1 MTGRMHPQEGRRQL
15 VDVAMGRRPAD
26 AVINGGV
33 LVNVNTAQQYRAD
46 VAISGQRIAAV
57 GDIAHTVGPA
67 TRVID
72 AGGRYLTP
80 GLIDTHIHSYHSY
93 LGIREYVEGM
103 LRHGV
108 TAVADGFYGQAIV
121 SGMDAIHWSKEVFD
135 RMPIRLLFVAP
146 VMAYIQN
153 RELGL
158 TPVKAITVEDMF
170 EMLSWD
176 DCLGVEEP
184 PYLVLE
190 HGFDEIYNVFEET
203 LRQRKVITGHAAGL
217 TDRQLDAYIAMGAA
231 TDHEA
236 VDAAEAVAR
245 ARAGMRVL
253 VRGGS
258 GCNDLP
264 AVLPAFLEDGIDP
277 RSISFSTDVLSAEKL
292 IGGGG
297 IHQMVRDAI
306 AAGVPPVTAV
316 QMATLNGA
324 EVFNL
329 QLELGSI
336 SPGRLADILLV
347 DHLERFDISG
357 VLVGGVERVRDDRLV
372 EPLPPVEYPTAFRST
387 VRLETPVGGEDL
399 LARVPAS
406 ETTTARVIGVT
417 DGSLFTRERHIALPS
432 SDGVLR
438 GSIEQ
443 DVLPM
448 AMIDR
453 HGKGTGIGHALV
465 QGIGLRR
472 GAIASSVNA
481 VCENLVV
488 VGVNENDMALA
499 VNKLAEIGGGK
510 IVVADGDVLAL
521 VELPVFGLLSDAPLD
536 VVMGKFD
543 AAFAAIR
550 VLGCELDSPF
560 STLEFCCACGE
571 IGDLRL
577 SEEGLV
583 DVPGARRVDLVVSS

>member
-1 MTGRMHPQEGRRQL
+1 MSRVRPQDGRRPL

-26 AVINGGV
+26 TVIRGGV
-33 LVNVNTAQQYRAD
+33 LVNVNTAEQYPAD

-57 GDIAHTVGPA
+57 GDVGHTVGAA

-93 LGIREYVEGM
+93 LGIPEYVEAM

-108 TAVADGFYGQAIV
+108 TAVADGFYGQGIV
-121 SGMDAIHWSKEVFD
+121 GGMDAIRWSKETFD
-135 RMPIRLLFVAP
+135 RMPIRLLFVVP
-146 VMAYIQN
+146 MMAYVQN

-158 TPVKAITVEDMF
+158 TPVDAVSVEDML

-176 DCLGVEEP
+176 DCVGLEEP
-184 PYLVLE
+184 PFLLLE
-190 HGFDEIYNVFEET
+190 HGFTEIYDVFEDA
-203 LRQRKVITGHAAGL
+203 LRRRKVITGHAAGL
-217 TDRQLDAYIAMGAA
+217 TDHQLQAYVAMGAA

-236 VDAAEAVAR
+236 VTAAEGVDR
-245 ARAGMRVL
+245 ARAGMRLL

-264 AVLPAFLEDGIDP
+264 AVLPAHTREGIDP
-277 RSISFSTDVLSAEKL
+277 RSISFSTDVLSPEKL
-292 IGGGG
+292 VRGGGV
-297 IHQMVRDAI
+297 HQMVRDAI
-306 AAGVPPVTAV
+306 AAGVAPVTAV
-316 QMATLNGA
+316 QMASLNAA
-324 EVFNL
+324 EVFNA
-329 QLELGSI
+329 QLDIGAI
-336 SPGRLADILLV
+336 APGRLADVLLV
-347 DHLERFDISG
+347 DDLERFEISG
-357 VLVGGVERVRDDRLV
+357 VLVGGVERVRSGRLV
-372 EPLPPVEYPTAFRST
+372 EPLPPVEYPPAFRST
-387 VRLETPVGGEDL
+387 VL
-399 LARVPAS
+399 LAAPVTPDDLTIRVAPRPA
-406 ETTTARVIGVT
+406 TTVRVIGVT
-417 DGSLFTRERHIALPS
+417 DGSLFTAERHLELPS
-432 SDGVLR
+432 EDGVLR
-438 GSIEQ
+438 ACVDD

-453 HGKGTGIGHALV
+453 HGKGTGIGHGLV

-488 VGVNENDMALA
+488 VGTNPEDMALA
-499 VNKLAEIGGGK
+499 VNRLAEIGGGK
-510 IVVADGDVLAL
+510 IVVCDGEVLAL
-521 VELPVFGLLSDAPLD
+521 VELPVFGLLSDDPLD
-536 VVMGKFD
+536 VVSAKFD

-550 VLGCELDSPF
+550 ELGCSLDSPF

-583 DVPGARRVDLVVSS
+583 VVERASRVELVVA